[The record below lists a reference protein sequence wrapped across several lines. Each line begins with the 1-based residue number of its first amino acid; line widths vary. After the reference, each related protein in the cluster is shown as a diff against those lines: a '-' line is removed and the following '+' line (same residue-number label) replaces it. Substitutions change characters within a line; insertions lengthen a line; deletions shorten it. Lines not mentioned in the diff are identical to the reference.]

1 MTPLSTG
8 THDKRTRDAAPA
20 DCLVRAAVGLEAE
33 FTLIVDDRPVRPE
46 ALFRDPC
53 GFMRGPLL
61 HRVGTSYQL
70 ANGAAIY
77 FDTGVIEIATPAM
90 ELERGCMARAGRS
103 LWESIALVR
112 EGLDRWERTS
122 GRRARLSGFST
133 HYNVSLAAAER
144 QTITPRHLG
153 RVARALTDIL
163 PAPVMLLA
171 TNRRST
177 GVGVRPRPHR
187 IEVTADFT
195 PDAALM
201 IAAGSLIAGIVR
213 RVTTWPASMLRAIDR
228 PVPVI
233 AGLTP
238 MPHTSRR
245 GWLARA
251 DRYPSN
257 PFVCDIDDP
266 MWPTTTGAIMSL
278 RDIARATFDRFRLA
292 IARFADPFSLRLIR
306 SILSP
311 HGASLLTLDDR
322 PAEYEDVGRSSMLNG
337 SAVGRHLAR
346 SRYERVLMCA
356 VSGRPLRL
364 DGALWTPVRVRGWSR
379 VVFRRDSDGAQILV
393 PLDSLVSRLDE
404 WESMTIVR

>member
-1 MTPLSTG
+1 MTPITAR
-8 THDKRTRDAAPA
+8 THDKPTHDAARA
-20 DCLVRAAVGLEAE
+20 ECLVRAAVGLEAE

-112 EGLDRWERTS
+112 WGLDRWERTS
-122 GRRARLSGFST
+122 GHRARLAGFST

-144 QTITPRHLG
+144 DAITPRRLS

-195 PDAALM
+195 PNAALM

-213 RVTTWPASMLRAIDR
+213 RVTTWPTSMLGAMDR
-228 PVPVI
+228 HVPVI
-233 AGLTP
+233 AGFAP
-238 MPHTSRR
+238 MRHTSRR

-257 PFVCDIDDP
+257 PFQCDVDEA

-278 RDIARATFDRFRLA
+278 RDIARATFDRFRVA
-292 IARFADPFSLRLIR
+292 IARLADPFSLRLIR
-306 SILSP
+306 SILSKD
-311 HGASLLTLDDR
+311 GASLLMLDDR
-322 PAEYEDVGRSSMLNG
+322 PPDYEDVGRSLEWSEPAG
-337 SAVGRHLAR
+337 VRHLAR

-379 VVFRRDSDGAQILV
+379 VVFRRESDGARIVV
-393 PLDSLVSRLDE
+393 PVDSLVSRLDE
-404 WESMTIVR
+404 WEHG